1 MVFIE
6 VYTRDGCSAC
16 VNAKKILNDSK
27 ATFQEYKVGRDVTR
41 EQVLEKFPGAKSL
54 PVIIVDGVQ
63 VADISSFKM
72 LLEG

>member
-1 MVFIE
+1 MVFVE

-16 VNAKKILNDSK
+16 VNAKKILTDS
-27 ATFQEYKVGRDVTR
+27 TTPYQEYKIGRDITR
-41 EQVLEKFPGAKSL
+41 EQVLEKFPSAKNL
-54 PVIIVDGVQ
+54 PVIVVDGVQ